1 MGLLNIGRYAA
12 DTPDPAPSGRFVS
25 HPNVVNRLA
34 DAYRR
39 RPYSNTIT
47 ARPMYAI
54 APTGEQNDIRE
65 ERGLY
70 HARWY
75 VADEPCGQHGEEREV
90 DDHEVRLLVEQHVD
104 VEDVPSRS
112 GAQGSSAARLDC
124 ACRATTPHRSWR
136 SDRTQSRREWS
147 MAAPTDS
154 VVGKAGT
161 DVHWNLAIYA
171 SRLPI

>member
-75 VADEPCGQHGEEREV
+75 VADEPCGQHCEEREA
-90 DDHEVRLLVEQHVD
+90 E
-104 VEDVPSRS
+104 
-112 GAQGSSAARLDC
+112 C
-124 ACRATTPHRSWR
+124 ASQKRFRVKGERDQQLPQLPRHGFCVCTGTPRPLH
-136 SDRTQSRREWS
+136 
-147 MAAPTDS
+147 
-154 VVGKAGT
+154 G
-161 DVHWNLAIYA
+161 
-171 SRLPI
+171 

>member
-75 VADEPCGQHGEEREV
+75 VADEPCGQHGEEREAECASKKRFCRDTV
-90 DDHEVRLLVEQHVD
+90 FVFAPVRRGRYTASRWTDAPVECTSPRICD
-104 VEDVPSRS
+104 GAVPC
-112 GAQGSSAARLDC
+112 ARLG
-124 ACRATTPHRSWR
+124 PHTMTASIGF
-136 SDRTQSRREWS
+136 RRYGIWHFS
-147 MAAPTDS
+147 
-154 VVGKAGT
+154 AGT
-161 DVHWNLAIYA
+161 
-171 SRLPI
+171 S

>member
-65 ERGLY
+65 ERGGNTVKS
-70 HARWY
+70 AR
-75 VADEPCGQHGEEREV
+75 
-90 DDHEVRLLVEQHVD
+90 
-104 VEDVPSRS
+104 RS
-112 GAQGSSAARLDC
+112 APPKSGSAATRFLCLHPYAEAVTRL
-124 ACRATTPHRSWR
+124 AAGPTP
-136 SDRTQSRREWS
+136 
-147 MAAPTDS
+147 
-154 VVGKAGT
+154 
-161 DVHWNLAIYA
+161 L
-171 SRLPI
+171 